1 MSFIN
6 RIKQTFLARKAS
18 HLAAIASAA
27 ALTAPS
33 SAMAGQALPWD
44 SAVSTITSNLTGP
57 VAGAISIVAFLAVGA
72 TLVFGGDELGNVAK
86 KLLYVVLGVA
96 IIVLGAQF
104 LQALGLI
111 NAGALLY

>member
-1 MSFIN
+1 MSFISC
-6 RIKQTFLARKAS
+6 IKQTFLARKAA
-18 HLAAIASAA
+18 HMAAIASAGVLA
-27 ALTAPS
+27 AP
-33 SAMAGQALPWD
+33 SAMAGQSLPWD

-111 NAGALLY
+111 NAGGLLY